1 MKILLETLAEIFS
14 FIAVICGLALAVVS
28 VAIFGVEDV
37 LLIAIT
43 SFILYIG
50 CTISL
55 KLLKRSNNDLNEI
68 DNEQRND

>member
-1 MKILLETLAEIFS
+1 MKILLETLSEIFS

-28 VAIFGVEDV
+28 VAVSGVEDV